1 MITLEEKK
9 KQQSKF
15 ARDWYLKNKQRT
27 LLNIKKWQEQN
38 KEKVRE
44 YKKKW
49 KKNNKELLL
58 KKQKERLKT
67 DPQYKLTR
75 RLRKRIWDVL
85 NKEYKSKKTLEL
97 LGCTIEEFKKYI
109 ESKFTKG
116 MSWDKM
122 HLIHIDHIK
131 PCISFD
137 LTNPEEQAK
146 CFHYTNLQP
155 LWAIDNLKKGAK
167 YDKIR

>member
-1 MITLEEKK
+1 MMTLEEKK
-9 KQQSKF
+9 KQQAKF

-27 LLNIKKWQEQN
+27 LSNIKKWQEQN

-67 DPQYKLTR
+67 DQQYKLTR

-109 ESKFTKG
+109 ESK
-116 MSWDKM
+116 
-122 HLIHIDHIK
+122 
-131 PCISFD
+131 
-137 LTNPEEQAK
+137 
-146 CFHYTNLQP
+146 
-155 LWAIDNLKKGAK
+155 
-167 YDKIR
+167 